1 MRLFLTTALLG
12 LLLRPI
18 AQGATPEEV
27 EFFEK
32 QVRPVLADHCFK
44 CHGAEKQKGEIRVD
58 SRAALLKGVDGVP
71 IATPGNPDESSL
83 IKSIR
88 HQTENKMPAKEPKLP
103 DEQIAALAEWVRM
116 GMPWP
121 EAGQSKAASPQQQA
135 AKTHWSYQPIQNP
148 EPPKPSDAAS
158 WVESPI
164 DQFILAKLEA
174 ANLKPA

>member
-1 MRLFLTTALLG
+1 MRLFLTSGLSLLVLSLG
-12 LLLRPI
+12 LL
-18 AQGATPEEV
+18 AATPEEV

-32 QVRPVLADHCFK
+32 QVRPVLAEHCYK
-44 CHGAEKQKGEIRVD
+44 CHGADKQKGDIRVD

-71 IATPGNPDESSL
+71 VASPGKPDESSL

-121 EAGQSKAASPQQQA
+121 DSSEAKPVSPQQQA
-135 AKTHWSYQPIQNP
+135 AATHWSYQPIADP
-148 EPPKPSDAAS
+148 APPQTADPAHWSR
-158 WVESPI
+158 SPV
-164 DQFILAKLEA
+164 DQFILAKIEA
-174 ANLKPA
+174 AQ